1 MQIDIKQFE
10 ADYLRISGKTY
21 DNREDAKTAAV
32 AYLNKYLIKVLLEGK
47 HGYWWMAETLKHPK
61 RGESLRKTISSKNDV
76 TDFLSGKNVYFVNG
90 KTTGA
95 APVSKLWLE
104 SNEARRAY
112 NVIFDADYKGSEM
125 LNLWIGYGAKPKEGD
140 TAFFHDFLSE
150 VITANEPD
158 PKAAATELFK
168 LLSWK
173 IQNPTARP
181 EKALVLRGSKG
192 TGKSFLID
200 RYYDLLGWGHVAMT
214 SKKDDLFGRFV
225 DNLMNCASV
234 CLNEAFWAGDR
245 DAEGTFKQLVT
256 DAALPIEIKG
266 GAKFSVE
273 NKLFII
279 LLANAEWAVPASAD
293 ERRFV
298 VYDVGNAHRRDTAFF
313 KAMDEQWESGG
324 KNAVLKEMLELD
336 LEGWHPRDIGNT
348 AGLKNQQ
355 LESRGAVE
363 QWLHDI
369 VDDPCLLNVGSR
381 WLPVDEEAKK
391 LWRDSGNK
399 MFNIW
404 AKDFNLADWE
414 HEPLVLGQVK
424 HLYPLYKDWHES
436 YSDRWSRLQGSG
448 KFASELKSILSYL
461 FDDQTGELKSVRP
474 VIKGLAASDTTA
486 VRVIE
491 LPSRREM
498 KEAMGF

>member
-21 DNREDAKTAAV
+21 DNRSDAKTAAV
-32 AYLNKYLIKVLLEGK
+32 AYLNKYLIKVLLEGRN
-47 HGYWWMAETLKHPK
+47 GFWWMSETLKHPK
-61 RGESLRKTISSKNDV
+61 RGESLRKTISSKTDV
-76 TDFLSGKNVYFVNG
+76 TDFLSGKNVYFMEG
-90 KTTGA
+90 KTTRA
-95 APVSKLWLE
+95 ASVSKLWLE
-104 SNEARRAY
+104 SDSARRAFG
-112 NVIFDADYKGSEM
+112 VVFDDEYKGDDM
-125 LNLWIGYGAKPKEGD
+125 LNLWIGYGVEPIAGD
-140 TAFFHDFLSE
+140 TTFFHDFLSE

-200 RYYDLLGWGHVAMT
+200 RYYDLLGWGHVVMT
-214 SKKDDLFGRFV
+214 SKKDNLFGKFV
-225 DNLMNCASV
+225 DSLMNCASV
-234 CLNEAFWAGDR
+234 CLNEAYWAGDK

-256 DAALPIEIKG
+256 DAALQIEIKF
-266 GAKFSVE
+266 GANFSVE

-298 VYDVGNAHRRDTAFF
+298 VYDVGNAHRQDTAYF

-324 KNAVLKEMLELD
+324 KNAVLQEMLELD
-336 LEGWHPRDIGNT
+336 LEGWHPRDISNT

-363 QWLHDI
+363 QWLNDI
-369 VDDPCLLNVGSR
+369 VDDPSLLSVEGRYTS
-381 WLPVDEEAKK
+381 VDDEAKK
-391 LWRDSGNK
+391 LWRDSGKN
-399 MFNIW
+399 NIW
-404 AKDFNLADWE
+404 AKGFNLADWE
-414 HEPLVLGQVK
+414 NEPLVLGQVK

-436 YSDRWSRLQGSG
+436 YSDRWTRLQGAR
-448 KFASELKSILSYL
+448 KFASELKAILSYL
-461 FDDQTGELKSVRP
+461 FDEQTGELKSVRP